1 MNEIISRK
9 NLYLDLAELLG
20 QNISCVIA
28 TVGETDGSTPQKSG
42 SSAIF
47 TAKGLIYG
55 TVGGGQVEHA
65 IQKKAT
71 DALNAKRSGYY
82 PFDLNDDITDPDPV
96 VCGGEMA
103 VLMDASPEK
112 HFLTFQKLQESY
124 SHRKPGVLI
133 TIAEPDEEGGQKL
146 KRYWFNRDAKNE
158 LTGKIASE
166 VTEMAENMFR
176 RNKPGDFN
184 KITMEAPGKKGDTL
198 VFFESIIP
206 LPELIIAGAGHV
218 GKALS
223 HLGNLLDFEVTV
235 WDDREEYA
243 NKNNLPDAT
252 RVISGTIE
260 NTLAK
265 IKVTQD
271 TFIVIVTRGHRLDSE
286 VLRKFI
292 DSSAGYI
299 GMIGS
304 KKKII
309 QTRELFIEKGWAGEE
324 QWDRIHAPIG
334 LDINSKTVQ
343 EIAVSIAAQL
353 VQIRYLLKNEK

>member
-1 MNEIISRK
+1 MDEIISRK
-9 NLYLDLAELLG
+9 NLYIDLAELIG
-20 QNISCVIA
+20 QNIPCVIA
-28 TVGETDGSTPQKSG
+28 TVGETDGSTPQKPG

-47 TAKGLIYG
+47 TARGLMFG
-55 TVGGGQVEHA
+55 TVGGGQVEHN
-65 IQKKAT
+65 IQKEAA

-82 PFDLNDDITDPDPV
+82 PFNLNDDITDPDPV

-112 HFLTFQKLQESY
+112 HFSTFQKLRESY

-133 TIAEPDEEGGQKL
+133 TIAEPGEEGEKKL
-146 KRYWFNRDAKNE
+146 ERFWFNQDTQMEFA
-158 LTGKIASE
+158 GKITRE
-166 VTEMAENMFR
+166 VTEMAENMLR
-176 RNKPGDFN
+176 RAKPGDFN
-184 KITMEAPGKKGDTL
+184 RIIIEVPDQKENTL

-223 HLGNLLDFEVTV
+223 HLSNLLDFEVTV

-243 NKNNLPDAT
+243 NKNNLPDAA
-252 RVISGTIE
+252 RVISGSIE
-260 NTLAK
+260 TTLTN
-265 IKVTQD
+265 IKVTED

-304 KKKII
+304 KKKIV
-309 QTRELFIEKGWAGEE
+309 QTRELFIEKGWATQE
-324 QWDRIHAPIG
+324 QWDRLYAPIG

-353 VQIRYLLKNEK
+353 VQVRYALKNEK